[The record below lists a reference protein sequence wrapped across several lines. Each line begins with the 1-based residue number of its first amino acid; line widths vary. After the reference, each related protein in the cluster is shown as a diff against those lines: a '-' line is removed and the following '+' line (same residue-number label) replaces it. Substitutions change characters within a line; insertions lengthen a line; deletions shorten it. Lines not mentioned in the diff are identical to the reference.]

1 MKNPRKKCGKAEQF
15 PKRSF
20 FKEVIKIH
28 LNSLFP
34 RTYIKTFF
42 LDQRR
47 NYVEVIEI
55 SKCWLGVCYKC
66 ESYVLAHRK
75 RREEFLRKLLESG
88 ELTEDEFKKYMPHKN
103 ETCIDPATS

>member
-1 MKNPRKKCGKAEQF
+1 MKKPKKKRRKVEQF

-20 FKEVIKIH
+20 LKEVIKIH

-34 RTYIKTFF
+34 RTYTKTFF

-55 SKCWLGVCYKC
+55 SKCWLGVCYKS
-66 ESYVLAHRK
+66 ESYILAHRK
-75 RREEFLRKLLESG
+75 KREEFLRKLLESG
-88 ELTEDEFKKYMPHKN
+88 ELTGDEFKKYMPQKN
-103 ETCIDPATS
+103 EACIDPAAP